1 MPVATL
7 LYKSLYLIAIVSRL
21 ILSYSV
27 CVKHEGYYKSK
38 YTWYSAYQHTIL
50 KLNNDITKYWVW
62 SFDIIRI
69 TRSFQIFQR
78 RNLSQEQAMIQAHF
92 KRFCQKLS
100 NYVNIRKELGLPDSS
115 AGKESTCNAGDLG
128 SIPGLGRSP
137 GEGKDYPLQYSGLE
151 NSMDCIS
158 LWGRKESDTTE
169 RLSLRKEYTIKYL
182 YTFGVVTALK
192 TSIIPTS

>member
-128 SIPGLGRSP
+128 SIPGWERLPTPVFWP
-137 GEGKDYPLQYSGLE
+137 GEFHGLYK
-151 NSMDCIS
+151 SMGSQRVGHD
-158 LWGRKESDTTE
+158 WE
-169 RLSLRKEYTIKYL
+169 
-182 YTFGVVTALK
+182 TFTQEG
-192 TSIIPTS
+192 IYY

>member
-7 LYKSLYLIAIVSRL
+7 LYKSSYLITIVSRL

-38 YTWYSAYQHTIL
+38 YTWYSAYHHTIL

-100 NYVNIRKELGLPDSS
+100 NYVNIRKELGFPNSS

-137 GEGKDYPLQYSGLE
+137 GEGKSYPLQYSGLE

-192 TSIIPTS
+192 TSTIPTS

>member
-1 MPVATL
+1 MPVASL
-7 LYKSLYLIAIVSRL
+7 LYKSLYLITIVSRL

-100 NYVNIRKELGLPDSS
+100 NYVNIRKELGFPNSS

-137 GEGKDYPLQYSGLE
+137 GEGKSYPLQ
-151 NSMDCIS
+151 
-158 LWGRKESDTTE
+158 
-169 RLSLRKEYTIKYL
+169 
-182 YTFGVVTALK
+182 
-192 TSIIPTS
+192 